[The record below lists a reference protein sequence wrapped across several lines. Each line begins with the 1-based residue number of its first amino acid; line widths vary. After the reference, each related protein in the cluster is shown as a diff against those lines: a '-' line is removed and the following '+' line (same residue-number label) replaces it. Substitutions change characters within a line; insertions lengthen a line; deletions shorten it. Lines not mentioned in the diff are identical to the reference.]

1 MANLRLTAHLSK
13 DYLTIYSVIQ
23 HMLICNV
30 KVNVYTLSHLNLE
43 SGSLK
48 TKCPDM
54 AMSRPSMKSHPFK
67 AAPFRLSNTLTNYIA
82 LAALKALGDLNST

>member
-1 MANLRLTAHLSK
+1 MN
-13 DYLTIYSVIQ
+13 YLTIYSVIQ

-48 TKCPDM
+48 TKWPDM
-54 AMSRPSMKSHPFK
+54 AMSRPTMKSHPFK
-67 AAPFRLSNTLTNYIA
+67 TS
-82 LAALKALGDLNST
+82 

>member
-1 MANLRLTAHLSK
+1 MN
-13 DYLTIYSVIQ
+13 YLTIYSVIQ

-48 TKCPDM
+48 TKWPDM
-54 AMSRPSMKSHPFK
+54 AMSRPTMKSHPFK
-67 AAPFRLSNTLTNYIA
+67 NSSSFRLSIILTIYIA
-82 LAALKALGDLNST
+82 LAVLKALGD